1 MVVPSQQFWFG
12 QANELVLCHPSV
24 RVSQRNRLYIVQAC
38 NQCSLKIDTTKKS
51 LNSHRALSL
60 MGGWG
65 LDTRLTVY
73 RYAIYGHTLDDL
85 MTQMYYFIATV
96 HMEL

>member
-1 MVVPSQQFWFG
+1 
-12 QANELVLCHPSV
+12 
-24 RVSQRNRLYIVQAC
+24 
-38 NQCSLKIDTTKKS
+38 
-51 LNSHRALSL
+51 

-85 MTQMYYFIATV
+85 MTQMHYFIATV